1 MRKGL
6 VIDTNLLLLFI
17 IGFIDDGRFIK
28 SSNRLSAYSKE
39 DYKILLEI
47 MSQFQTLY
55 ITPYIAAEVSNLID
69 LKHDLYYRAYQTASG
84 LFEQFT
90 DVQVST
96 KQDSQLP
103 AFITHGIADASLVEL
118 AKDHFVLTNDNKL
131 LPLLFDAEPDN
142 IIPFALASNF
152 LGNV

>member
-1 MRKGL
+1 MTEG
-6 VIDTNLLLLFI
+6 
-17 IGFIDDGRFIK
+17 
-28 SSNRLSAYSKE
+28 
-39 DYKILLEI
+39 
-47 MSQFQTLY
+47 
-55 ITPYIAAEVSNLID
+55 AEVSNLID

-118 AKDHFVLTNDNKL
+118 ANNHFVLTNDNKL

-142 IIPFALASNF
+142 IIPFALASSFINK
-152 LGNV
+152 